1 LSSSDLFAQAP
12 DTLKGPVVNIRVNKE
27 TDDQGNVIRYD
38 STYTWYWSSGDTLS
52 ADDSTF
58 FRRFF
63 SLPGGWHYGPGLLVP
78 DSLPGIIFYPVTG
91 HRKSVTRKIGV
102 LRLTAGPAV
111 AEMETLAL
119 FVAKT
124 ASGIPNREALSELV
138 LHQLAY
144 WERYRVSF
152 SLLLLKIGNYRSVI
166 GQLGPESWELA
177 SRSVYDQLAA
187 YMRMTDKIGLYDE
200 STYWVV
206 LTNTTPEGSRVV
218 ADKIRRLVSTMQ
230 IGELEHP
237 LEVVVG
243 GVEARA
249 GERVAEM
256 LKRAEQEAAKA
267 AKEASGISFST

>member
-1 LSSSDLFAQAP
+1 VTILQKA
-12 DTLKGPVVNIRVNKE
+12 TLAAIAAGTGCGLVIL
-27 TDDQGNVIRYD
+27 DQEDKVE
-38 STYTWYWSSGDTLS
+38 YWSPQMEDITRLPADQVVGKSWDSLLLPSGFGEDREEAEMVR
-52 ADDSTF
+52 ADQA
-58 FRRFF
+58 
-63 SLPGGWHYGPGLLVP
+63 
-78 DSLPGIIFYPVTG
+78 LPGIIFYPVTG

>member
-1 LSSSDLFAQAP
+1 MTILQKA
-12 DTLKGPVVNIRVNKE
+12 TLAAIAAGTGCGLVIL
-27 TDDQGNVIRYD
+27 DQEDKVE
-38 STYTWYWSSGDTLS
+38 YWSPQMEDITRLPADQVVGKSWDSLLLPSGFGEDREEAEMVR
-52 ADDSTF
+52 ADQA
-58 FRRFF
+58 
-63 SLPGGWHYGPGLLVP
+63 
-78 DSLPGIIFYPVTG
+78 LPGIIFYPVTG